1 VSAAHCIE
9 GKQKY
14 HIFEPKDIF
23 VILGGHNLETRNEPG
38 RTTAS
43 VKDIKVHHDWN
54 PYVVSYDA
62 DIAVIEL
69 ADTINFNEYI
79 QPICIATPRSEAAI
93 KTEGLVIGFGRSEHK
108 KVENIAR
115 SISSPIYSHQFCANS
130 SNHENL
136 LTHRTFCGGYAN
148 GTNVCEGDSGSGLIV
163 KHNGIYYL
171 RGIVSASLYDL
182 YNGCNINAYSVFTDI
197 LEFYSWVTSGKD
209 DKIMLQTTIEEN
221 RKLKSNIT
229 R

>member
-1 VSAAHCIE
+1 MEA
-9 GKQKY
+9 
-14 HIFEPKDIF
+14 
-23 VILGGHNLETRNEPG
+23 RNEPG
-38 RTTAS
+38 RITAS
-43 VKDIKVHHDWN
+43 VSDIRVHHDWN

-79 QPICIATPRSEAAI
+79 QPICIAAPKSEAAI
-93 KTEGLVIGFGRSEHK
+93 KTEGLVIGFGRSEYK
-108 KVENIAR
+108 NVENIAR

-130 SNHENL
+130 SSHQNL

-163 KHNGIYYL
+163 QHNGIYYL
-171 RGIVSASLYDL
+171 RGIVSASLHDIFI
-182 YNGCNINAYSVFTDI
+182 GCNINAYSVFTDI
-197 LEFYSWVTSGKD
+197 LEFYSWVTSGTD
-209 DKIMLQTTIEEN
+209 DKILLQITLEEN